1 MLRWERRVNKYGKNS
16 IYFFCLHP
24 PLRIEQIFVSRM
36 HTVLIMIGEELIHY
50 AALCFG
56 WIGAFITIYGSIL
69 AAIRIFLKEAAKKA
83 ITYNDIRLD
92 FTNKIIFGLDFFIV
106 ADILT
111 LFISPTIDELTVLG
125 VVVIIRTILGYFLE
139 KEAEEFKV
147 E

>member
-1 MLRWERRVNKYGKNS
+1 
-16 IYFFCLHP
+16 
-24 PLRIEQIFVSRM
+24 
-36 HTVLIMIGEELIHY
+36 MIGEEFISY
-50 AALCFG
+50 AALIFG
-56 WIGAFITIYGSIL
+56 WIGAFITIYGGL
-69 AAIRIFLKEAAKKA
+69 LTAIRIFLKETTKKK

-111 LFISPTIDELTVLG
+111 LFISPTVDELIVLG